1 MALFQAAGT
10 SIGISGTLAST
21 HDAVGF
27 EALTFAAVGKIDGSP
42 ELDGTYDTAS
52 FTNLETGEEE
62 KFADVL
68 RAGSGSFQVG
78 LDEGDAGQAV
88 IEAAKG
94 TKAAFAFTLANGS
107 IYYRNAIV
115 TSFKPTNITVGGV
128 VMADIALEFEKT
140 TVKTTV

>member
-10 SIGISGTLAST
+10 TIGVSATLAST

-27 EALTFAAVGKIDGSP
+27 EALTFASVGQIEGAPD
-42 ELDGTYDTAS
+42 LDGTFDTAS

-62 KFADVL
+62 KFPDVL

-78 LDEGDAGQAV
+78 LDEGDAGQTAM
-88 IEAAKG
+88 EGQKG
-94 TKAAFAFTLANGS
+94 KKAAFAFTLANGS